1 MAQAL
6 FQVPIAVVSLV
17 GESEQRF
24 KGRCGLDIEGTPRE
38 ASFCTHTILSDEIMV
53 VEDATRDVRFAALPL
68 VAGEPHIRFYA
79 GAPLVLAPG
88 IHLGALCISDR
99 VPRTLSQDQRDQ
111 LRDLAQVVVAQLRLA
126 RAERSA
132 RESAAGYRLLAD
144 NTTDLIVRCDLDG
157 TRRYVSPAARG
168 LLGYE
173 PDELVGTEP
182 FAFLHPDD
190 AGGFAALLEKLNRGD
205 VLQAVRQQ
213 RYRRRD
219 GSWVWIEATISLTR
233 CPETGKPDGYVAALR
248 DISSRKAAED
258 ALRQSEER
266 LALAVESGN
275 DGLWDWSADAQTLWF
290 SDRVLTM
297 LGYDADEIEPGVKT
311 WENLIHPEDFE
322 LATRAFFN
330 HLKGNTPV
338 YECEHRLRRKDGT
351 YGWVLARGRVVS
363 RDARGRAQR
372 VIGTHMDITER
383 KEAEQRVAH
392 IARHDALTGLLN
404 RTRFRECFD
413 EILAGL
419 DSCGR
424 HCALLYLDLDRFKTV
439 NDTLGHLAGDA
450 LLREVAGRFRSV
462 ISDHDMVGRLGGDE
476 FVVLQVS
483 GAGQSAEA
491 AALAERL
498 VGILNRPITIEGD
511 SIEIGVSIGIA
522 LAPQDGLD
530 ADTLTKRADRALY
543 RAKAE
548 GRNTHRFYE
557 AVMDETAEEKRRLE
571 LDLRGALGRGEF
583 EVHYQ
588 PIVGAADGRASGAEA
603 LVRWRHPKR
612 GLVSPA
618 DFIPLAEETGL
629 IVPLGEWVL
638 RTACAEAVGW
648 PDEMR
653 VAVNVSAVQ
662 FRHAQVAE
670 MVCSA
675 LVSSGLPARRLEIEI
690 TESVLMQDG
699 ADVTDAL
706 HRLRAIG
713 VRTSLDDFGTGYS
726 SLSYL
731 RRFPFH
737 KLKVDRS
744 FIQALADPGTRSI
757 VRAIVSL
764 GHGLGMTVTAEGV
777 ETVDQL
783 ERVRKEGCNEVQGYL
798 YSRPLPASQFRALI
812 AAGRGSELA
821 A

>member
-1 MAQAL
+1 MNYA
-6 FQVPIAVVSLV
+6 
-17 GESEQRF
+17 
-24 KGRCGLDIEGTPRE
+24 
-38 ASFCTHTILSDEIMV
+38 DEIRRQA
-53 VEDATRDVRFAALPL
+53 EAAPRAALPAVTAALWRAYGEGQITETEAEALTVLIEARRSSESEPVSGQSPNSTGTSDAKAELAHHNRVGSPRRAVGSRPRTDASLERRRRWAASGRLPPGLAARFTLAEQAVLAL
-68 VAGEPHIRFYA
+68 VA
-79 GAPLVLAPG
+79 
-88 IHLGALCISDR
+88 
-99 VPRTLSQDQRDQ
+99 
-111 LRDLAQVVVAQLRLA
+111 
-126 RAERSA
+126 AE
-132 RESAAGYRLLAD
+132 
-144 NTTDLIVRCDLDG
+144 TV
-157 TRRYVSPAARG
+157 
-168 LLGYE
+168 
-173 PDELVGTEP
+173 
-182 FAFLHPDD
+182 
-190 AGGFAALLEKLNRGD
+190 
-205 VLQAVRQQ
+205 
-213 RYRRRD
+213 
-219 GSWVWIEATISLTR
+219 
-233 CPETGKPDGYVAALR
+233 
-248 DISSRKAAED
+248 
-258 ALRQSEER
+258 
-266 LALAVESGN
+266 
-275 DGLWDWSADAQTLWF
+275 
-290 SDRVLTM
+290 
-297 LGYDADEIEPGVKT
+297 
-311 WENLIHPEDFE
+311 
-322 LATRAFFN
+322 
-330 HLKGNTPV
+330 
-338 YECEHRLRRKDGT
+338 RRKDCRLSIENMAAVG
-351 YGWVLARGRVVS
+351 GVCR
-363 RDARGRAQR
+363 
-372 VIGTHMDITER
+372 
-383 KEAEQRVAH
+383 
-392 IARHDALTGLLN
+392 LTGLLN

-419 DSCGR
+419 ESCGR

-798 YSRPLPASQFRALI
+798 YSKPLPASQFRAFI

>member
-1 MAQAL
+1 M
-6 FQVPIAVVSLV
+6 
-17 GESEQRF
+17 
-24 KGRCGLDIEGTPRE
+24 
-38 ASFCTHTILSDEIMV
+38 
-53 VEDATRDVRFAALPL
+53 
-68 VAGEPHIRFYA
+68 
-79 GAPLVLAPG
+79 
-88 IHLGALCISDR
+88 
-99 VPRTLSQDQRDQ
+99 
-111 LRDLAQVVVAQLRLA
+111 
-126 RAERSA
+126 
-132 RESAAGYRLLAD
+132 
-144 NTTDLIVRCDLDG
+144 
-157 TRRYVSPAARG
+157 
-168 LLGYE
+168 
-173 PDELVGTEP
+173 
-182 FAFLHPDD
+182 
-190 AGGFAALLEKLNRGD
+190 
-205 VLQAVRQQ
+205 
-213 RYRRRD
+213 
-219 GSWVWIEATISLTR
+219 
-233 CPETGKPDGYVAALR
+233 AALR
-248 DISSRKAAED
+248 DISGRKAAED

-275 DGLWDWSADAQTLWF
+275 DGLWDWSAETQSLWF

-297 LGYDADEIEPGVKT
+297 LGYDPDEIEPSVRT
-311 WENLIHPEDFE
+311 WAALIHPEDFE
-322 LATRAFFN
+322 LATRAFFD
-330 HLKGNTPV
+330 HLKGSTPV

-363 RDARGRAQR
+363 RDVRGRAER

-404 RTRFRECFD
+404 RTRFCECFD
-413 EILAGL
+413 EVLAHL
-419 DSCGR
+419 EQHDQ

-439 NDTLGHLAGDA
+439 NDTLGHLVGDA
-450 LLREVAGRFRSV
+450 LLREVACRFRSV
-462 ISDHDMVGRLGGDE
+462 ISAHDLAARLGGDE
-476 FVVLQVS
+476 FVALQVS
-483 GAGQSAEA
+483 GAGQPAAA

-498 VGILNRPITIEGD
+498 IEILKRPITIEGD

-588 PIVGAADGRASGAEA
+588 PIVDAATGRASGAEA
-603 LVRWRHPKR
+603 LVRWRHPRR
-612 GLVSPA
+612 GLVAPA

-653 VAVNVSAVQ
+653 VAVNISAVH

-706 HRLRAIG
+706 HRLRGIG
-713 VRTSLDDFGTGYS
+713 VQTSLDDFGTGYS

-731 RRFPFH
+731 RLFPFH

-744 FIQALADPGTRSI
+744 FVQALADPGTRSI

-777 ETVDQL
+777 EAVDQL
-783 ERVRKEGCNEVQGYL
+783 ERVRAEGCDEVQGFL
-798 YSRPLPASQFRALI
+798 YSKPLPASQFRAFI
-812 AAGRGSELA
+812 AAGRGSQLA